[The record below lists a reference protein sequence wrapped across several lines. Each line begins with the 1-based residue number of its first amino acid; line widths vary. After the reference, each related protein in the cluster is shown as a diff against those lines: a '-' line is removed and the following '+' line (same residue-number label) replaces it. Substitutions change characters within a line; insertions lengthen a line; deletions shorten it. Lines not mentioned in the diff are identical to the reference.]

1 MSAAPEKTAPSTLTR
16 VAVVEDNAGLRRSL
30 QRLLSHAPGLTC
42 IGAWAEAEA
51 ALAGI
56 PALKPDVV
64 LMDIHLPRMS
74 GIECTAQLKER
85 CPGIEIVMVT
95 VYEDTETVFRALKAG
110 ACGYLLKR
118 DSSAEI
124 IDAIAEVRT
133 GGAPMTCEIA
143 RKVVRAFQVP
153 PPPGAATAV
162 LSSRELEI
170 LELISQ
176 GFVNKE
182 IADRLSISYQTVK
195 VHNKHIYEKLHVRS
209 RAEALL
215 KYVADKGSFTAASP
229 QTPATGS
236 D

>member
-1 MSAAPEKTAPSTLTR
+1 M
-16 VAVVEDNAGLRRSL
+16 
-30 QRLLSHAPGLTC
+30 
-42 IGAWAEAEA
+42 
-51 ALAGI
+51 
-56 PALKPDVV
+56 
-64 LMDIHLPRMS
+64 
-74 GIECTAQLKER
+74 
-85 CPGIEIVMVT
+85 
-95 VYEDTETVFRALKAG
+95 
-110 ACGYLLKR
+110 
-118 DSSAEI
+118 
-124 IDAIAEVRT
+124 
-133 GGAPMTCEIA
+133 
-143 RKVVRAFQVP
+143 VRAFQVP